1 MRCWR
6 KKLQRDFSLYL
17 NGELAPPRVKRI
29 EDHLLDCGSCRTRLA
44 RIRNGHRFAQS
55 APRFT
60 PQRDPW
66 TAIEAAIDKEQSR
79 AQTMLEPVARQRV
92 LRPSFA
98 IVMSAVVILL
108 LGLIVTSGKRASLEE
123 RREAANLAAA
133 LDLREF
139 HAVSISDMERTTQPH
154 VVAEGIVS
162 QVLIDDEDGDLR
174 FKLVES
180 LQQPEPFI
188 ICEIIEPIKL
198 APPVVG
204 SRVRV
209 YGVHRYDSKEN
220 HNWYEVHPVLNIEVV
235 RD

>member
-1 MRCWR
+1 VSHATC
-6 KKLQRDFSLYL
+6 
-17 NGELAPPRVKRI
+17 
-29 EDHLLDCGSCRTRLA
+29 
-44 RIRNGHRFAQS
+44 IRNGHRFAQA

-66 TAIEAAIDKEQSR
+66 AAIEAAIDKEENR
-79 AQTMLEPVARQRV
+79 AQTRIEPEARRGM
-92 LRPSFA
+92 LRPSFV
-98 IVMSAVVILL
+98 IVMTAVVILF
-108 LGLIVTSGKRASLEE
+108 LGTLVASNRRASSEKQ
-123 RREAANLAAA
+123 REAANLSDA

-139 HAVSISDMERTTQPH
+139 HAVSIADMERTTQPH
-154 VVAEGIVS
+154 VVAEGFVS

-180 LQQPEPFI
+180 LQQSEPFI

-198 APPVVG
+198 APPAVG

>member
-6 KKLQRDFSLYL
+6 LKLQRDFSLYL
-17 NGELAPPRVKRI
+17 TGELAPPKVKRI

-44 RIRNGHRFAQS
+44 RIRNGHRFAQA
-55 APRFT
+55 APRFR

-66 TAIEAAIDKEQSR
+66 AAIEAAIDKEENR
-79 AQTMLEPVARQRV
+79 AQTRLEPEARQGM
-92 LRPSFA
+92 LRPSFV
-98 IVMSAVVILL
+98 IVTCAVVILF
-108 LGLIVTSGKRASLEE
+108 LGILVASNRRASSEKQ
-123 RREAANLAAA
+123 REIASLSDA

-139 HAVSISDMERTTQPH
+139 HAVSIADMERTTQPH
-154 VVAEGIVS
+154 VVAEGFVS

-180 LQQPEPFI
+180 LQQSEPFI

-198 APPVVG
+198 APPAIG